1 MSVVSLESFHR
12 QLCECNTDSVAD
24 IIGMVKDGSFA
35 LCIPPHD
42 GLDYIAVAERISASL
57 GSLVSVV
64 QSPYIILKDDYDAE
78 RAEKVGALTPEG
90 FRKTVADPRLWKKKG
105 DGMSPEYAY
114 AKAPEDEYNT
124 YENRFIKAL
133 IDRLVAFMNRPVD
146 SMRGGIVSLYGAH
159 ANVDKLSKIDLM
171 RLLDPD
177 MFRESDAECFTD
189 YRKAFY
195 LRAKLIQLK
204 SSGFYKIMSR
214 CRSFSD
220 REPEATNLLLHNPNY
235 NACLKLWLMLNEV
248 ETKAGELKDPGISAA
263 YGAFVFLGSVACLCN
278 IGFSLIGDAH
288 LIYAKDSFSAERVLL
303 ENEYFRVG
311 ISADSFEMN
320 VTAEPKCGAAPEDFR
335 VGIRALPETGGSK
348 KCRYVLSFLPVE
360 YSDDALRV
368 RPDSE
373 ASLRELETLWK
384 CIFFTVKVE
393 PGVYDKLCLVCGS
406 NAVDAKGNDVF
417 CHDCRAAYTF
427 FDEKTVWL
435 KKFSVYKGKK
445 TE

>member
-1 MSVVSLESFHR
+1 MSVASLESFHR
-12 QLCECNTDSVAD
+12 QLCECNTDSVSD
-24 IIGMVKDGSFA
+24 ILWMVKNGSFT

-42 GLDYIAVAERISASL
+42 GLNYIAVSERISASL

-64 QSPYIILKDDYDAE
+64 QSPYIILKDEYDAE
-78 RAEKVGALTPEG
+78 RVEKVGALTPEG
-90 FRKTVADPRLWKKKG
+90 FRKTVSDPRLWKKKG
-105 DGMSPEYAY
+105 DEMSPEYAY
-114 AKAPEDEYNT
+114 AKAPDDEYDT

-133 IDRLVAFMNRPVD
+133 IDRLAAFMNRPVD
-146 SMRGGIVSLYGAH
+146 SMRGGVVSLYEAH
-159 ANVDKLSKIDLM
+159 ANVNKLSKIDLV

-177 MFRESDAECFTD
+177 MFRECDAECFAD

-204 SSGFYKIMSR
+204 NSGFYKIMSR

-235 NACLKLWLMLNEV
+235 NACFKLWLMLNEI
-248 ETKAGELKDPGISAA
+248 ETNAGELKDKGVSAA
-263 YGAFVFLGSVACLCN
+263 YGAFVFLGSVSCLCN

-288 LIYAKDSFSAERVLL
+288 LTYANDNFSAERVQL
-303 ENEYFRVG
+303 ENENFRVG
-311 ISADSFEMN
+311 ISADSSELN
-320 VTAEPKCGAAPEDFR
+320 VTAEPKCGAAPENFR
-335 VGIRALPETGGSK
+335 VGLCALPESGADQK
-348 KCRYVLSFLPVE
+348 YRYVLSFLPVE

-406 NAVDAKGNDVF
+406 NAVDTKENDVF

-427 FDEKTVWL
+427 FDEETVWL